1 MVQIK
6 LLFGVTVLMPYI
18 KKLQHGNQS
27 KIQLI
32 NFKLVKLV
40 KLVSNFLYFL
50 NFTIFQILHLN
61 LNKNK
66 SLLISKN

>member
-40 KLVSNFLYFL
+40 SNFLYFL
-50 NFTIFQILHLN
+50 NFTIFQILNLN